1 MQRPKVPAFKPLD
14 CDDMERS
21 IQLCNG
27 IEYLIDEFQREI
39 NGKEP
44 AQLFNIKYIDHLLK
58 VASHLEELIHR
69 LTYLTAKNNKEFY
82 YGNIYAILINLNSCP
97 NTLIITAHYMDPDRE
112 FKRLLNRNAFEFELS
127 QIVKKIQFI
136 KQVLS
141 SLYVGR
147 RSGVRSINHYFNKTK
162 RTA

>member
-44 AQLFNIKYIDHLLK
+44 AQLFNIKYKDHLLK

>member
-1 MQRPKVPAFKPLD
+1 MQRPTVPAFKPLD

-27 IEYLIDEFQREI
+27 IEYLIDEFRREI

-44 AQLFNIKYIDHLLK
+44 AQLFNVEYKDHLLK

-69 LTYLTAKNNKEFY
+69 LTYLTAKNNRAFY
-82 YGNIYAILINLNSCP
+82 YNHLYTILINLNSCP
-97 NTLIITAHYMDPDRE
+97 NTLIITAHYLDPDRE
-112 FKRLLNRNAFEFELS
+112 FKRLLNRNAFEFELG